1 MYGLVLTRS
10 RKDASILTSA
20 IASFYC
26 LYLQWSALSS
36 DTDKSCNSN
45 YDTASNTTSQIIV
58 GLCFTVAVLIIIS
71 GSTKSSD
78 EDNVTANVGAHI
90 MEDDQTI

>member
-1 MYGLVLTRS
+1 
-10 RKDASILTSA
+10 
-20 IASFYC
+20 
-26 LYLQWSALSS
+26 
-36 DTDKSCNSN
+36 
-45 YDTASNTTSQIIV
+45 
-58 GLCFTVAVLIIIS
+58 LIIIS